1 MKCSKPVF
9 LLPLLFFYFFICAV
23 FVDNNLE
30 HDQARYAMYAQN
42 LTKGFYAPPDTLF
55 LWNGPGYPLLLVPFV
70 KANVPM
76 MWAKL
81 MNPIF
86 LFFAVCFV
94 YLVLREYMSPK
105 ISLAGSYA
113 LGLYF
118 PVYHPMTFLYTESLS
133 TFLVA
138 GFAFF
143 VVKSFRNGRGYHIW
157 AAGFFCAYLA
167 LTKVI
172 FGYVI
177 GFSLV
182 LSLLCL
188 KVSKTWR
195 KMAGIYAISL
205 LFCLPYLL
213 YTYSITGKLFYW
225 TNIGGLNIYW
235 MSSPYPKEY
244 GDYRPTHTVLTEDH
258 LRHHKDFYQE
268 MAELNYVER
277 DALFKKRALS
287 NIKQHPLKYCRNWVA
302 NLGRMWYDYPFTYKY
317 QRPET
322 LFFMVPGSFLLASL
336 VLCSYPLWKRRKSIP
351 RELAGL
357 IWFAIIYLGG
367 STLIHTSIRYVLPI
381 VPVLII
387 LIFYTA
393 NRILEIKFASPVNPG
408 QESTE

>member
-1 MKCSKPVF
+1 M
-9 LLPLLFFYFFICAV
+9 

-30 HDQARYAMYAQN
+30 HDQARYTKYAQN

-94 YLVLREYMSPK
+94 YFILREYMSPN

-118 PVYHPMTFLYTESLS
+118 PVYHPMTLLLTEPLC
-133 TFLVA
+133 TFLGA

-143 VVKSFRNGRGYHIW
+143 VVKYFRNKKGYYAW

-177 GFSLV
+177 LFGLI
-182 LSLLCL
+182 LSLLCF

-195 KMAGIYAISL
+195 KMAGIYAIAL

-213 YTYSITGKLFYW
+213 YTYSITGKIFYW

-244 GDYRPTHTVLTEDH
+244 GDYRPFRAVLTEDH
-258 LRHHKDFYQE
+258 FKHHKELYE
-268 MAELNYVER
+268 EISELNYVER
-277 DALFKKRALS
+277 DALLKKIALS
-287 NIKQHPLKYCRNWVA
+287 NIRQHPVKYCRNLVA
-302 NLGRMWYDYPFTYKY
+302 NLGRMWYNYPFSYKY

-322 LFFMVPGSFLLASL
+322 LFFMVPGSFLLVSL
-336 VLCSYPLWKRRKSIP
+336 VLCIYPLWKRRKSIP

-367 STLIHTSIRYVLPI
+367 SSLVHTSIRYVSPI

-387 LIFYTA
+387 IIFYTA
-393 NRILEIKFASPVNPG
+393 NGILEIKFTSSGNSGLAN
-408 QESTE
+408 TE